1 MIDQFDLTD
10 DQRAVQEMAQRFT
23 ADSITPFAARWDE
36 EHILPRDGHR
46 VRTPPVQRLV
56 RDGQG
61 RGHERI
67 CGQASRR
74 VDRELN

>member
-36 EHILPRDGHR
+36 EHILPRDG
-46 VRTPPVQRLV
+46 Q
-56 RDGQG
+56 D